1 MKGYEVIFPLG
12 LDNNGLPIEM
22 GAEKKF
28 KVSALKMDRG
38 EFIKLCKK
46 LLSEAGTETKD
57 TFSKL
62 GISFSSYNEGKDIGQ
77 MYNTDSD
84 EYRAL
89 TQETFVNLFKTAGAK
104 GRKLSLNL
112 TFLFT

>member
-1 MKGYEVIFPLG
+1 ME
-12 LDNNGLPIEM
+12 
-22 GAEKKF
+22 EKCL
-28 KVSALKMDRG
+28 LKG

-62 GISFSSYNEGKDIGQ
+62 GISFSSYNEGKEIGQ

-89 TQETFVNLFKTAGAK
+89 TQETFVNLFKRGLIYEDSRITNWDP
-104 GRKLSLNL
+104 KLRIARAASIYRD
-112 TFLFT
+112 